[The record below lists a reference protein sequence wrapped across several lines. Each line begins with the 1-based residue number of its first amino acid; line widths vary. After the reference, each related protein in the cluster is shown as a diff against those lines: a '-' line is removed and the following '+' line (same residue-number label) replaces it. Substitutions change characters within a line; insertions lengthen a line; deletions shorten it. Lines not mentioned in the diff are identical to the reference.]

1 MVEVLGFVLLSL
13 ATVAGLVLAG
23 SRQTL
28 DLSSLTVEPWTAPRA
43 QVAPMLM

>member
-23 SRQTL
+23 SRSNPGLKFLEGGAL
-28 DLSSLTVEPWTAPRA
+28 DRN
-43 QVAPMLM
+43 